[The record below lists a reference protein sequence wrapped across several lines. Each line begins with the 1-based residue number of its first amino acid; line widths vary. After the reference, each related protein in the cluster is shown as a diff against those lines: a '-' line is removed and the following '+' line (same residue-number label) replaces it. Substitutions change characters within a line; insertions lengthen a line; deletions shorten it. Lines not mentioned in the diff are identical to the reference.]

1 MAELNVNKLLGAL
14 ENETNSSI
22 MNMTSAKIKDIKN
35 NMLQR
40 LQLDRTTL
48 KTFHKKLKDYRYCSD
63 MNDLQYGFY
72 IRWIS
77 LKNPDNLKLTTG
89 GIIVDIDIIS
99 DCVQIRIKNNMNRIF
114 QIKLDESMIFQK
126 ITPQRYNVFFCF
138 FLPCCQT
145 GTY

>member
-126 ITPQRYNVFFCF
+126 ITPQEYVI
-138 FLPCCQT
+138 L
-145 GTY
+145 GVLDYLEK

>member
-89 GIIVDIDIIS
+89 GIIIDIDIINN
-99 DCVQIRIKNNMNRIF
+99 CVQIRIKNNMNRIF
-114 QIKLDESMIFQK
+114 QIKLDENMIFQK
-126 ITPQRYNVFFCF
+126 ITPQEYVI
-138 FLPCCQT
+138 L
-145 GTY
+145 GVLDYLEK

>member
-48 KTFHKKLKDYRYCSD
+48 KTFHKKLRDYRYCSD
-63 MNDLQYGFY
+63 MNDLQYGYY

-77 LKNPDNLKLTTG
+77 LKNPNYIKLTTG
-89 GIIVDIDIIS
+89 GIIIDIDIINN
-99 DCVQIRIKNNMNRIF
+99 CVQIRIKNNMNRVF
-114 QIKLDESMIFQK
+114 QIKLDENMIFQK
-126 ITPQRYNVFFCF
+126 ITPQEYVI
-138 FLPCCQT
+138 L
-145 GTY
+145 GVLDYLEK

>member
-40 LQLDRTTL
+40 LQLDRTSL

-77 LKNPDNLKLTTG
+77 LKNPENLKLTTG
-89 GIIVDIDIIS
+89 GIIIDIDIIS

-114 QIKLDESMIFQK
+114 QIKLDENMIFQK
-126 ITPQRYNVFFCF
+126 ITPQEYVI
-138 FLPCCQT
+138 L
-145 GTY
+145 GVLDYLEK

>member
-1 MAELNVNKLLGAL
+1 MEELNVNKLLGAL

-77 LKNPDNLKLTTG
+77 LKNPENLKLTTG
-89 GIIVDIDIIS
+89 GIVIDIDIIS
-99 DCVQIRIKNNMNRIF
+99 HCVQIKIKNNMNRIF
-114 QIKLDESMIFQK
+114 QIKLDENMIFQK
-126 ITPQRYNVFFCF
+126 ITPQEYVI
-138 FLPCCQT
+138 L
-145 GTY
+145 GVLDYLEK

>member
-1 MAELNVNKLLGAL
+1 MAELNVNKLMGAL

-77 LKNPDNLKLTTG
+77 IKNHDNLKLTTG
-89 GIIVDIDIIS
+89 GIIIDIDIIN
-99 DCVQIRIKNNMNRIF
+99 DCVQIRVKNNMNRVF
-114 QIKLDESMIFQK
+114 QIKLDENMIFQK
-126 ITPQRYNVFFCF
+126 ISPQEYVI
-138 FLPCCQT
+138 L
-145 GTY
+145 GVLDYLEK

>member
-40 LQLDRTTL
+40 LKLDRTTL

-126 ITPQRYNVFFCF
+126 ITPQEYVI
-138 FLPCCQT
+138 L
-145 GTY
+145 GVLDYLEK

>member
-77 LKNPDNLKLTTG
+77 LKNPENLKLTTG

-114 QIKLDESMIFQK
+114 QIKLDENMIFQK
-126 ITPQRYNVFFCF
+126 ITPQEYVI
-138 FLPCCQT
+138 L
-145 GTY
+145 GVLDYLEK

>member
-1 MAELNVNKLLGAL
+1 MAELNVNKLMGAL

-89 GIIVDIDIIS
+89 GIIIDIDIIN
-99 DCVQIRIKNNMNRIF
+99 DCVQIRVKNNMNRVF
-114 QIKLDESMIFQK
+114 QIKLDENMIFQK
-126 ITPQRYNVFFCF
+126 ISPQEYVI
-138 FLPCCQT
+138 L
-145 GTY
+145 GVLDYLEK

>member
-35 NMLQR
+35 NMIQR

-126 ITPQRYNVFFCF
+126 ITPQEYVI
-138 FLPCCQT
+138 L
-145 GTY
+145 GVLDYLEK